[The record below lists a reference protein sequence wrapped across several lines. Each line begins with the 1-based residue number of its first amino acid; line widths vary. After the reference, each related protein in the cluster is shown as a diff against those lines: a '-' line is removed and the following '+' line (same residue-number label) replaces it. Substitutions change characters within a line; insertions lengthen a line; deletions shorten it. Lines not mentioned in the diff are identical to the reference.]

1 MSFLQV
7 QALFPEA
14 RGFESQSGVGIPV
27 YPRPATARLN
37 LLFLDSS
44 AEQDP
49 GASGRGCL
57 TREEENCLQSALFR
71 EWNHPLICGG
81 TTVQAL
87 NSCM

>member
-14 RGFESQSGVGIPV
+14 RGLQPRSGVGIPV
-27 YPRPATARLN
+27 RPGLATARLN
-37 LLFLDSS
+37 LLFLDPS

-57 TREEENCLQSALFR
+57 TRGRNPSLVSFAQRMESPMSV
-71 EWNHPLICGG
+71 W
-81 TTVQAL
+81 
-87 NSCM
+87 